1 MRIQLRATA
10 LLSGVL
16 PIFALLA
23 GCSYGPPTWSHRP
36 MNAMPQPGEHRFAII
51 TLSTQARAPRG
62 LATFPDGGKQRV
74 LRETAKLWLCDA
86 ETGATRLM
94 ARIERP
100 GVVKSEYS
108 AWIVGWDSVGDWRSI
123 YLDVRGREGET
134 SDTPPLRWLLAVE
147 VGPDTSRAIGV
158 PYLPRTADEPRGSG
172 PLRGGRELQ
181 VSVGDTIAV
190 RTDERPEFHPAFRI
204 DPESGNVVALESP

>member
-1 MRIQLRATA
+1 MNRAFLAAAA
-10 LLSGVL
+10 LLVT
-16 PIFALLA
+16 LA
-23 GCSYGPPTWSHRP
+23 GCSYGPPTWTHRV
-36 MNAMPQPGEHRFAII
+36 MNAMPQPREHRFAII
-51 TLSTQARAPRG
+51 VLSTQAREPQG
-62 LATFPDGGKQRV
+62 LAAFPDGGKRRV

-86 ETGATRLM
+86 DARTTRLM

-100 GVVKSEYS
+100 GAVKSEYS

-123 YLDVRGREGET
+123 YLDVRGRAGET
-134 SDTPPLRWLLAVE
+134 SDTAPLRWLLAVE

-181 VSVGDTIAV
+181 VSAGDTIAV
-190 RTDERPEFHPAFRI
+190 RTDLRPEFHPAFRI
-204 DPESGNVVALESP
+204 DAASGDVVAMESSSP